1 MTATNKPYCIDLY
14 HLDAVV
20 GANCEGFAQVKA
32 QGIAFLD
39 HKATQGTD
47 STDPLCALRRE
58 KWMDGKP
65 VTTTDVDGT
74 VLIGGLRMRLRL
86 V

>member
-39 HKATQGTD
+39 HKATQGTGAGD
-47 STDPLCALRRE
+47 GSAQTSLECAYNSCEKSTLIVE
-58 KWMDGKP
+58 K
-65 VTTTDVDGT
+65 
-74 VLIGGLRMRLRL
+74 IN
-86 V
+86 

>member
-47 STDPLCALRRE
+47 STRGPENAL
-58 KWMDGKP
+58 
-65 VTTTDVDGT
+65 TTRVKK
-74 VLIGGLRMRLRL
+74 VR
-86 V
+86 